1 MFFSIYQG
9 GIAPALSR
17 IAVRA
22 FIERAHGRASS

>member
-1 MFFSIYQG
+1 MFFSMYHG
-9 GIAPALSR
+9 GITPALSR